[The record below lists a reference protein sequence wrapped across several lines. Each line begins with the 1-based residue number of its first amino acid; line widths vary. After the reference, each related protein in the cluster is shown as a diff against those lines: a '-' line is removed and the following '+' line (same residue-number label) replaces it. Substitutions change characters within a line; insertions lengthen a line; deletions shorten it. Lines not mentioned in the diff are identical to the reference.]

1 MSDKLI
7 DVITDILSDFK
18 WRTSLMI
25 IMTAI
30 VLISGFNRYLIVGF
44 ILLSLI
50 LYSPEI
56 WRYMNKKITL
66 K

>member
-7 DVITDILSDFK
+7 DIITDILSDFK

-56 WRYMNKKITL
+56 WRYMNKKRTL